1 MCCINQTLTNAVNR
15 CRIVV
20 ANVDQTHNL
29 DVRLVRLLELVR
41 LDRIVSLHWLVRVV
55 KAGSLGQQI
64 TF

>member
-15 CRIVV
+15 CWIVV

-41 LDRIVSLHWLVRVV
+41 LDRIVSLHWVVRLV
-55 KAGSLGQQI
+55 KAGPLGQI